1 MKNLFIVPLIALIIV
16 SCQSDGYKISGE
28 ATGSEFDSV
37 QVFLTERINRVW
49 QNIDSTIILNGKFEL
64 KGENVDSVRIVNLLL
79 TGKDE
84 KLSLMEPMVLENG
97 VMKVRVDSSEIVVS
111 GTDQNE
117 TFNLYKKEKK
127 RYLKRMDT
135 EYERFMKIPDS
146 LKNKQLEDSIGAKIE
161 KFEHEMIEK
170 DVEYSNKT
178 VNTVIGNYIF
188 MNSFYYFTIAQKENL
203 FSKMDAKTKAIPRIS
218 ELIKATEIE
227 KKTSEGQPFVDFK
240 MPNPK
245 GFEVSLADFVGKT
258 DYLLIDFWASW
269 CGPCIRSFPEL
280 TDFYAKNKGA
290 KFDIVGVSLDREKQD
305 WLEAIKKYNL
315 TWNHISDIKY
325 WDSEGAK
332 LYAVNS
338 IPATVLIDKSG
349 KIVGRNMKM
358 DAIQALIDQVK

>member
-1 MKNLFIVPLIALIIV
+1 MKQILSALLTALLMV
-16 SCQSDGYKISGE
+16 SCQPKGYKISGE

-64 KGENVDSVRIVNLLL
+64 KGKNVDSVRIVHLLL
-79 TGKDE
+79 TSKDE
-84 KLSLMEPMVLENG
+84 NLSLMEPMVLENG
-97 VMKVRVDSSEIVVS
+97 VMKARVDSSEIVVS
-111 GTDQNE
+111 GTNLNE
-117 TFNLYKKEKK
+117 TFNLYKKEKN

-135 EYERFMKIPDS
+135 EYDRFMQIPDS
-146 LKNKQLEDSIGAKIE
+146 LKTMSLEDSVGAKIE
-161 KFEHEMIEK
+161 KIEREMLEK
-170 DVEYSNKT
+170 DVAYSNKT

-188 MNSFYYFTIAQKENL
+188 MNSFYYFTVAQKEEL
-203 FSKMDAKTKAIPRIS
+203 FAKMDAKTKAIPRIS

-227 KKTSEGQPFVDFK
+227 KKTSTGQPFVDFR
-240 MPNPK
+240 MPNPQ
-245 GFEVSLADFVGKT
+245 GVETSLSDFVGKT

-280 TDFYAKNKGA
+280 TTFYAKNKGR
-290 KFDIVGVSLDREKQD
+290 KFDIVGVSLDREKQG
-305 WLEAIKKYNL
+305 WLDAIKKYNL
-315 TWNHISDIKY
+315 TWNHLSDIKY

-349 KIVGRNMKM
+349 KIVGRNMKL
-358 DAIQALIDQVK
+358 DDVQRLIDEAK